1 MPRYSLEN
9 SAGAIKSLQQK
20 TLGTSL
26 TSGDRSST
34 TASINSVDTD
44 RSFIVSGGGSEDVPG
59 TFIQNSTTLFLRWR
73 HNVNHFYRVA
83 ATVVEQYGGRGY
95 E

>member
-9 SAGAIKSLQQK
+9 QAGAIKSIQQK
-20 TLGTSL
+20 LLGSSL

-34 TASINSVDTD
+34 TASINSVDTS
-44 RSFIVSGGGSEDVPG
+44 RSYIVSGGGSEDMPG

-73 HNVNHFYRVA
+73 HNVNHYYRVA
-83 ATVVEQYGGRGY
+83 STVVEQYGGRGY

>member
-9 SAGAIKSLQQK
+9 NAGAIKSIQQE
-20 TLGTSL
+20 TLGSSM

-34 TASINSVDTD
+34 TSTINSVDTS
-44 RSFIVSGGGSEDVPG
+44 RSYIVSGGGSEDAPG

-73 HNVNHFYRVA
+73 HNVNHYYRQQS
-83 ATVVEQYGGRGY
+83 TVVEQYGGRGY